1 MRDKGN
7 QVVWTIGAPVSLSE
21 QERIAGVDEELVE
34 NIGSQPAL
42 YVDSLAHTLSKRGP
56 RQTWL

>member
-1 MRDKGN
+1 M
-7 QVVWTIGAPVSLSE
+7 VWTIGAPVSLSE

-42 YVDSLAHTLSKRGP
+42 HVDSLAHTLSKRGP